1 TETNPSPSKQLR
13 DKSLAPS
20 SSTEAPAQEPGA
32 PGGSVGCGPAAATSC
47 ALPGGVGLAGEALR
61 LPLTGLLCS
70 FQRCFVCGKNGA
82 AITCCR
88 EGCDR
93 SFHLPC
99 AIEGECVTQ
108 YFPPHSS
115 FCREHRPEQ
124 QVEALPEEDTECLI
138 CLEPVGDRKSFH
150 TLVCPACKHA
160 WFHRDCIQGQA
171 RYTAISSF
179 SCPHCRDNHD
189 FTFDMLVMGIRV
201 PVRLDNEPLNEALIE
216 IHSRCDARECLCP
229 GGREHAEEWGHWELL
244 LCISCA
250 AEGTHRRCSNLRSS
264 RSTWE
269 CENCAGQ
276 GNGTRKSTS
285 MPLGWVRGPGKAWQ
299 RVPRL
304 GLAEPLCPRRAGGTA
319 LASPLW
325 PLGP

>member
-1 TETNPSPSKQLR
+1 MSERREEVTPDSMEQACMLCGWAASDPEVCGRKIKKQGLCAHFFCLFFASQLLYWQ
-13 DKSLAPS
+13 DEQPGMLGFVMQDILHAVELA
-20 SSTEAPAQEPGA
+20 AQK
-32 PGGSVGCGPAAATSC
+32 
-47 ALPGGVGLAGEALR
+47 
-61 LPLTGLLCS
+61 
-70 FQRCFVCGKNGA
+70 RCFVCGKNGA

-189 FTFDMLVMGIRV
+189 FTFDML
-201 PVRLDNEPLNEALIE
+201 
-216 IHSRCDARECLCP
+216 
-229 GGREHAEEWGHWELL
+229 
-244 LCISCA
+244 
-250 AEGTHRRCSNLRSS
+250 HRRL
-264 RSTWE
+264 
-269 CENCAGQ
+269 
-276 GNGTRKSTS
+276 
-285 MPLGWVRGPGKAWQ
+285 
-299 RVPRL
+299 
-304 GLAEPLCPRRAGGTA
+304 
-319 LASPLW
+319 
-325 PLGP
+325 